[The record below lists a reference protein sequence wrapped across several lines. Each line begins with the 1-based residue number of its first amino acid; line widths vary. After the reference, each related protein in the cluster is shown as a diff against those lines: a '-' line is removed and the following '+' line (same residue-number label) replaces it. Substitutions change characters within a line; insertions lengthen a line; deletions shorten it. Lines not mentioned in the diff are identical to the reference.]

1 MWGEPKAVAV
11 SAGAL
16 QPVAPEAELPL
27 PPLTLATLLKRHQ
40 RPSFV
45 PLLSHD
51 APWGRAFPAPLTR

>member
-1 MWGEPKAVAV
+1 MWGKPEAVAV

-27 PPLTLATLLKRHQ
+27 SPLTLATLLKWHQ

-45 PLLSHD
+45 PLLSHE